1 MIESYFNQ
9 YNKVIAPTK
18 RQLVSSGKDLN
29 QNIPVEI
36 ASTIQST
43 LSREKMTSAK
53 RTDNIISNI
62 NDSNENENLYS
73 EVNVEDVR
81 SLYLNERKKNLEYRH
96 EMTSLKNKVNQ
107 LQIIVNDKEHELAK
121 LRLQTERDGA
131 YLLQLEKL
139 ITQLKGEKAK
149 KTIQRTPATTITN
162 NTQIVKP
169 SIVKVQNQEDMLL
182 KEEVVKLRE
191 FKTAI
196 INISKE
202 KDSLNLNIF
211 TSLKRIEEL
220 MFNLQQ
226 VFKDRLEDVPLQY
239 QNFYDMKYSTLN
251 EIKEHYD
258 KVMDTIMET
267 MKNKEDEYHFLLHVK
282 EEESELLLKEIET
295 LRKDKNDL
303 QREIEEKNKII
314 NTLKVE
320 NEFIALRDQV
330 KLDEKK
336 KEKIGEKLRMKENN
350 DKRTIDNKVKEMK
363 RSVNRSIGKIKRHFD
378 MADPDNIELIN
389 NIHTQINE

>member
-121 LRLQTERDGA
+121 LRLQTERDGT

-139 ITQLKGEKAK
+139 ITQLKGAKAK
-149 KTIQRTPATTITN
+149 KTIQSTPATTITN

-314 NTLKVE
+314 NILKVE

>member
-1 MIESYFNQ
+1 
-9 YNKVIAPTK
+9 
-18 RQLVSSGKDLN
+18 
-29 QNIPVEI
+29 
-36 ASTIQST
+36 
-43 LSREKMTSAK
+43 
-53 RTDNIISNI
+53 
-62 NDSNENENLYS
+62 
-73 EVNVEDVR
+73 
-81 SLYLNERKKNLEYRH
+81 
-96 EMTSLKNKVNQ
+96 MTSLKNKVNQ

-121 LRLQTERDGA
+121 LRLQTERDGT

-139 ITQLKGEKAK
+139 ITQLKGAKAK
-149 KTIQRTPATTITN
+149 KTIQSTPATTITN

-330 KLDEKK
+330 KLDQKK

>member
-18 RQLVSSGKDLN
+18 RQLISSGKDLN

-62 NDSNENENLYS
+62 NDSNENENLYN
-73 EVNVEDVR
+73 EVNAEDIR

-96 EMTSLKNKVNQ
+96 EMSTLKNKVSQ

-121 LRLQTERDGA
+121 LRLQTERDGT

-149 KTIQRTPATTITN
+149 KTIQSTPPTTITN
-162 NTQIVKP
+162 NVKP
-169 SIVKVQNQEDMLL
+169 SIVKVPNQEDVLL
-182 KEEVVKLRE
+182 KEEVIKLRE

-202 KDSLNLNIF
+202 KDSLNMNIF

-226 VFKDRLEDVPLQY
+226 VFKDKLEDVPLQY

-267 MKNKEDEYHFLLHVK
+267 MKSKEDEYHFLLHVK

-295 LRKDKNDL
+295 LRKDKSDL

-336 KEKIGEKLRMKENN
+336 KEKVGEKLRMKENN
-350 DKRTIDNKVKEMK
+350 DKRIIENKVKEMK
-363 RSVNRSIGKIKRHFD
+363 RSVNRSIGKIKRHLD

>member
-121 LRLQTERDGA
+121 LRLQTERDGT

-149 KTIQRTPATTITN
+149 KTIQRTPASTITN

>member
-18 RQLVSSGKDLN
+18 RQLISSGKDLN

-62 NDSNENENLYS
+62 NDSNENENLYN
-73 EVNVEDVR
+73 EVNAEDIR

-96 EMTSLKNKVNQ
+96 EMSTLKNKVSQ

-121 LRLQTERDGA
+121 LRLQTERDGT

-149 KTIQRTPATTITN
+149 KTIQNTPPTTITN
-162 NTQIVKP
+162 NVKP
-169 SIVKVQNQEDMLL
+169 SIVKVPNQEDVLL

-202 KDSLNLNIF
+202 KDSLNMNIF

-226 VFKDRLEDVPLQY
+226 VFKDKLEDVPLQY

-267 MKNKEDEYHFLLHVK
+267 MKSKEDEYHFLLHVK

-295 LRKDKNDL
+295 LRKDKSEL

-336 KEKIGEKLRMKENN
+336 KEKVGEKLRMKENN
-350 DKRTIDNKVKEMK
+350 DKRIIENKVKEMK
-363 RSVNRSIGKIKRHFD
+363 RSVNRSIGKIKRHLD

>member
-81 SLYLNERKKNLEYRH
+81 SLYLTERKKNLEYRH

-121 LRLQTERDGA
+121 LRLQTERDGT

-139 ITQLKGEKAK
+139 ITQLKGAKAK
-149 KTIQRTPATTITN
+149 KTIQSTPATTITN

>member
-121 LRLQTERDGA
+121 LRLQTERDGT

-149 KTIQRTPATTITN
+149 KTIQSTPATTITN

>member
-121 LRLQTERDGA
+121 LRLQTERDGT

-149 KTIQRTPATTITN
+149 KTIRSTPATTITN

>member
-121 LRLQTERDGA
+121 LRLQTERDGT

-139 ITQLKGEKAK
+139 ITQLKGAKAK
-149 KTIQRTPATTITN
+149 KTIQSTPATTITN

>member
-1 MIESYFNQ
+1 
-9 YNKVIAPTK
+9 
-18 RQLVSSGKDLN
+18 
-29 QNIPVEI
+29 
-36 ASTIQST
+36 
-43 LSREKMTSAK
+43 
-53 RTDNIISNI
+53 
-62 NDSNENENLYS
+62 
-73 EVNVEDVR
+73 
-81 SLYLNERKKNLEYRH
+81 
-96 EMTSLKNKVNQ
+96 
-107 LQIIVNDKEHELAK
+107 
-121 LRLQTERDGA
+121 
-131 YLLQLEKL
+131 
-139 ITQLKGEKAK
+139 
-149 KTIQRTPATTITN
+149 
-162 NTQIVKP
+162 
-169 SIVKVQNQEDMLL
+169 
-182 KEEVVKLRE
+182 
-191 FKTAI
+191 
-196 INISKE
+196 
-202 KDSLNLNIF
+202 
-211 TSLKRIEEL
+211 

-320 NEFIALRDQV
+320 NDFIALRDQV

-389 NIHTQINE
+389 NIRTQINE

>member
-81 SLYLNERKKNLEYRH
+81 SLYRNERKKNLEYRH

-107 LQIIVNDKEHELAK
+107 LQIIAYAKEHELAK
-121 LRLQTERDGA
+121 LRLQTERDGT
-131 YLLQLEKL
+131 YILQLEKL
-139 ITQLKGEKAK
+139 ITQLKEEKAK
-149 KTIQRTPATTITN
+149 KTIQSTPATTITN

-330 KLDEKK
+330 KLDQKK

>member
-81 SLYLNERKKNLEYRH
+81 SLYLNERKKNLECRH

-121 LRLQTERDGA
+121 LRLQTERDGT

-149 KTIQRTPATTITN
+149 KTIQSTPATTTTN

-303 QREIEEKNKII
+303 QREIEEKNKTI

>member
-121 LRLQTERDGA
+121 LRLQTERDGT

-139 ITQLKGEKAK
+139 ITQLKGAKAK
-149 KTIQRTPATTITN
+149 KTIQSTPATTITN

-330 KLDEKK
+330 KLDQKK

>member
-18 RQLVSSGKDLN
+18 RQFVSSGKDLG
-29 QNIPVEI
+29 QNIPIEI

-43 LSREKMTSAK
+43 LSREKMKSAK
-53 RTDNIISNI
+53 RTDNIISSV
-62 NDSNENENLYS
+62 NDSNENENIYN
-73 EVNVEDVR
+73 EVNAEDIR
-81 SLYLNERKKNLEYRH
+81 SLYLTERKKNLEYRH

-107 LQIIVNDKEHELAK
+107 LQITVNDKEHELSK
-121 LRLQTERDGA
+121 LRLQTERDGT
-131 YLLQLEKL
+131 YLLQLEKM

-149 KTIQRTPATTITN
+149 KNIQTTPTTTITN

-169 SIVKVQNQEDMLL
+169 NIMKVTNQDDILL
-182 KEEVVKLRE
+182 KEEVIKLRE

-202 KDSLNLNIF
+202 KESLDMNIF

-226 VFKDRLEDVPLQY
+226 VFKDRVDDVPLQY

-267 MKNKEDEYHFLLHVK
+267 MKSKEDEYHFLLHVK

-295 LRKDKNDL
+295 LRKEKSNL
-303 QREIEEKNKII
+303 QREVEEKNKII

-320 NEFIALRDQV
+320 NEFIAMRDQI

-336 KEKIGEKLRMKENN
+336 KKKVGEKLRKKETDN
-350 DKRTIDNKVKEMK
+350 KRAIDNKVKEMK
-363 RSVNRSIGKIKRHFD
+363 RSVNRSIGKIKRHLD

>member
-121 LRLQTERDGA
+121 LRLQTERDGT

>member
-18 RQLVSSGKDLN
+18 RQLISSGKDLN

-62 NDSNENENLYS
+62 NDSNENENLYN
-73 EVNVEDVR
+73 EVNAEDIR

-96 EMTSLKNKVNQ
+96 EMSTLKNKVSQ

-121 LRLQTERDGA
+121 LRLQTERDGT

-149 KTIQRTPATTITN
+149 KTIQSIPPTTITN
-162 NTQIVKP
+162 NVKP
-169 SIVKVQNQEDMLL
+169 SIVKVPNQEDVLL

-202 KDSLNLNIF
+202 KDSLNMNIF

-226 VFKDRLEDVPLQY
+226 VFKDKLEDVPLQY

-267 MKNKEDEYHFLLHVK
+267 MKSKEDEYHFLLHVK

-295 LRKDKNDL
+295 LRKDKSDL

-336 KEKIGEKLRMKENN
+336 KEKVGEKLRMKENN
-350 DKRTIDNKVKEMK
+350 DKRIIENKVKEMK
-363 RSVNRSIGKIKRHFD
+363 RSVNRSIGKIKRHLD